1 MRDANQIQVLARR
14 VSWLDA
20 HRRTLALTITTLV
33 LPLLLLYGHA
43 GLADYITAEWPR
55 LSVLV
60 IFFVASVTMWLV
72 TETTLAWLTAV
83 WETDCVQLTI
93 QHRVPPARLLRRRRK

>member
-1 MRDANQIQVLARR
+1 MRGADQIQVLARR
-14 VSWLDA
+14 VSWLDT

-33 LPLLLLYGHA
+33 LPLLLLYGHT

-60 IFFVASVTMWLV
+60 IIFVASVTMWLV
-72 TETTLAWLTAV
+72 TETALAWLTAV
-83 WETDCVQLTI
+83 WETDYVQLVRH
-93 QHRVPPARLLRRRRK
+93 HRVPPARVLRRRK